1 MLNQVIIVGRLAND
15 IEVKELESGKKVCN
29 IVLAVNRSYKNAEGI
44 YETDFI
50 DCVLW
55 DGIASNTKDYCKKGD
70 IVGVKGRLQTDL
82 VEQEDGTN
90 KKYTKVI
97 AEKLTFLS
105 SKSEEIKKDIDK
117 EDE

>member
-29 IVLAVNRSYKNAEGI
+29 IELAVNRSYKNAEGI

-55 DGIASNTKDYCKKGD
+55 DGIANNTKEYCKKGD
-70 IVGVKGRLQTDL
+70 VVGVKGRLQTDL
-82 VEQEDGTN
+82 VEQEDGTK

-117 EDE
+117 EEE